1 MTDYQVL
8 KKIIHLSTVTIN
20 RNKSHIDYIEIDYY
34 FVSFLALLNILEL
47 DSGNFE
53 THDNHYRLDENF
65 IKRNNNTRTILL
77 NEIQK
82 QFEKVDDNLVY
93 SLPGNISFDPKTAK
107 DAKKVFFKLKN
118 DLLRKKKLERLNSL

>member
-20 RNKSHIDYIEIDYY
+20 RNRAYIDYVEIDYY
-34 FVSFLALLNILEL
+34 FASYLTLLNILQL

-53 THDNHYRLDENF
+53 THDNHFRLNEDF
-65 IKRNNNTRTILL
+65 IMINDKCRIILL

-82 QFEKVDDNLVY
+82 QFEKADNNLVY
-93 SLPGNISFDPKTAK
+93 SLPGNITIEAQTAK
-107 DAKKVFFKLKN
+107 DAKKVFFKVKN
-118 DLLRKKKLERLNSL
+118 DLLRKKKLEKLNSL